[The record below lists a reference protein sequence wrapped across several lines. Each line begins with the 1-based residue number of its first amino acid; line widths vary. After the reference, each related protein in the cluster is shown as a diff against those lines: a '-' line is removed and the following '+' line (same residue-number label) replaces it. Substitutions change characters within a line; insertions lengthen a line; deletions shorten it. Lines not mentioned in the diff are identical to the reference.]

1 MKYVLQDLD
10 EAEDGREMEDFDNDM
25 EGSLSRSA
33 SQQTTTRDGA
43 THPDDES
50 THVIYFSFYSKDC
63 QLFVYQQ

>member
-1 MKYVLQDLD
+1 MIYVLQDLD

-43 THPDDES
+43 TQPDDES
-50 THVIYFSFYSKDC
+50 THVI
-63 QLFVYQQ
+63 